1 MRFTGF
7 RTGWYQDGNIR
18 PLPFGVLEARG
29 MRWCVWIRGCIR
41 IQKLGLKLGD
51 LALDGL
57 LPCQFLLLS
66 ASYGLHLLTWVND
79 FSSTRSV

>member
-7 RTGWYQDGNIR
+7 GTGWCQDGNIR

-41 IQKLGLKLGD
+41 IQKLSLKLGD
-51 LALDGL
+51 LALDGQ

-66 ASYGLHLLTWVND
+66 ASYGLHLLTWVD